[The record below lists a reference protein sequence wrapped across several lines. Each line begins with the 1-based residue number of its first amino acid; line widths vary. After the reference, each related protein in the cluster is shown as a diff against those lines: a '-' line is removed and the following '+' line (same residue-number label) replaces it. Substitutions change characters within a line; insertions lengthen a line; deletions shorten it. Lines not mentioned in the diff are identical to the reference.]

1 MEVPKFFFQKSLQ
14 GKSVAFVVAFSMLY
28 MAIYQPFSATAWF
41 GFKTEVQMMSTI
53 SFYVIAVFILLICKY
68 FLYKYQFKHKLTIAK
83 YGIGV
88 SCEFVAISI
97 LYLLFTHSY
106 GFNNGEITLHI
117 VIRTTLCVALILAIP
132 YTIVTLYS
140 LYKAKTEEY
149 NMLLLQWKSIHSKEG
164 DGLLHL
170 CDYTDTIKL
179 SISSDAV
186 IYVESQDNYVQIHYL
201 LDDKLQSYLLR
212 VSTQKLEEQFSGT
225 SLMRCHRSFIIN
237 TSKIK
242 LFREELGKSFLV
254 LEGDDSKRIPISKN
268 YLKAISERVSPTD
281 T

>member
-1 MEVPKFFFQKSLQ
+1 M
-14 GKSVAFVVAFSMLY
+14 
-28 MAIYQPFSATAWF
+28 
-41 GFKTEVQMMSTI
+41 
-53 SFYVIAVFILLICKY
+53 
-68 FLYKYQFKHKLTIAK
+68 
-83 YGIGV
+83 
-88 SCEFVAISI
+88 
-97 LYLLFTHSY
+97 
-106 GFNNGEITLHI
+106 
-117 VIRTTLCVALILAIP
+117 ALILAIP